1 VAVTLYTVTA
11 EKSGKWWVLQCTEVP
26 GAVSQTARLDQAE
39 DIIREAILWVAG
51 VPETEIEID
60 VRVVLPVVV
69 RESINAAERFRRESA
84 EATIKASLAVSAAA
98 RELHRIG
105 LTVRD
110 IGTVLGVSH
119 EHAGQ
124 LVDSAAKES

>member
-1 VAVTLYTVTA
+1 LSRFA
-11 EKSGKWWVLQCTEVP
+11 EVP
-26 GAVSQTARLDQAE
+26 GAVSQAARLDQAE

-60 VRVVLPVVV
+60 VQVVLPPVV

-84 EATIKASLAVSAAA
+84 EATTNASSAVSPAA
-98 RELHRIG
+98 RELQRMG
-105 LTVRD
+105 WAVGD
-110 IGTVLGVSH
+110 IGAVLGVSH

-124 LVDSAAKES
+124 LVDSPATED